1 MLEILEKQEGGQF
14 LELRKYLGET
24 NSHDKKEKLERNKPK
39 SWLKSVS
46 AFANGRGG
54 KLFFGVQEDNT
65 VVGLEDFQEDSEFI
79 SETIKTKMDAVPDF
93 DIDIKELDGKYIL
106 ILNIYPGQNTPYF
119 YVDSGSR
126 IAYKRIGNQSVPASR
141 VDLIN
146 LSLRGEKRSYDSLPS
161 QKNLSDVSFKD
172 LSREYRKRT
181 GHEIEEKDLRSFG
194 LVNEGGSLTIAGA
207 LLADGYQVYQSR
219 VFCTRWNGLD
229 KANGRMDALDDQEFE
244 GNLLYLLSASLDFVK
259 RNNKKMWKKGP
270 VQRIEY
276 PEYPERAV
284 QEAIVNALIH
294 RDYGVIG
301 SEVHIDIYDDRLE
314 VYSPGGMYD
323 GTFVQDVDP
332 YNVCSVR
339 RNPIIADV
347 FSRMNLMER
356 RGSGLRKIIESYEFE
371 EKYKEKLKPEFRS
384 TEVSFHT
391 NLMNLNY
398 DGQNDGQNDGQKLQP
413 EQRRTEII
421 RLIEANPKA
430 TALELS
436 KLLLV
441 SKSTIERDL
450 AKLRDEGHI
459 EYEGSA
465 KTGEWK
471 LNK

>member
-1 MLEILEKQEGGQF
+1 M
-14 LELRKYLGET
+14 
-24 NSHDKKEKLERNKPK
+24 
-39 SWLKSVS
+39 
-46 AFANGRGG
+46 
-54 KLFFGVQEDNT
+54 
-65 VVGLEDFQEDSEFI
+65 
-79 SETIKTKMDAVPDF
+79 
-93 DIDIKELDGKYIL
+93 
-106 ILNIYPGQNTPYF
+106 
-119 YVDSGSR
+119 
-126 IAYKRIGNQSVPASR
+126 
-141 VDLIN
+141 
-146 LSLRGEKRSYDSLPS
+146 
-161 QKNLSDVSFKD
+161 
-172 LSREYRKRT
+172 
-181 GHEIEEKDLRSFG
+181 
-194 LVNEGGSLTIAGA
+194 
-207 LLADGYQVYQSR
+207 
-219 VFCTRWNGLD
+219 
-229 KANGRMDALDDQEFE
+229 
-244 GNLLYLLSASLDFVK
+244 
-259 RNNKKMWKKGP
+259 
-270 VQRIEY
+270 
-276 PEYPERAV
+276 
-284 QEAIVNALIH
+284 IH

-391 NLMNLNY
+391 NLMNLNF
-398 DGQNDGQNDGQKLQP
+398 DGQNDGQKLQP
-413 EQRRTEII
+413 KQRRTEII
-421 RLIEANPKA
+421 RVIEANPKA

-450 AKLRDEGHI
+450 AQLRDEGHI

>member
-1 MLEILEKQEGGQF
+1 
-14 LELRKYLGET
+14 
-24 NSHDKKEKLERNKPK
+24 
-39 SWLKSVS
+39 
-46 AFANGRGG
+46 
-54 KLFFGVQEDNT
+54 
-65 VVGLEDFQEDSEFI
+65 
-79 SETIKTKMDAVPDF
+79 
-93 DIDIKELDGKYIL
+93 
-106 ILNIYPGQNTPYF
+106 
-119 YVDSGSR
+119 
-126 IAYKRIGNQSVPASR
+126 
-141 VDLIN
+141 
-146 LSLRGEKRSYDSLPS
+146 
-161 QKNLSDVSFKD
+161 
-172 LSREYRKRT
+172 
-181 GHEIEEKDLRSFG
+181 
-194 LVNEGGSLTIAGA
+194 
-207 LLADGYQVYQSR
+207 
-219 VFCTRWNGLD
+219 
-229 KANGRMDALDDQEFE
+229 
-244 GNLLYLLSASLDFVK
+244 
-259 RNNKKMWKKGP
+259 
-270 VQRIEY
+270 
-276 PEYPERAV
+276 
-284 QEAIVNALIH
+284 LIH

-391 NLMNLNY
+391 NLMNLNF
-398 DGQNDGQNDGQKLQP
+398 DGQNDGQNDGQSDGQNDGQKLQP
-413 EQRRTEII
+413 KQRRTEII
-421 RLIEANPKA
+421 RVIEANPKA

-450 AKLRDEGHI
+450 AQLRDEGHI